1 MFRLILI
8 GLLLTHLDLY
18 SVEKSVSL
26 GFGNKLYKT
35 SNGVIPHKAKYIQGG
50 YSYQFGDKYLN
61 KFQTNVSNSSKE
73 IKLEIPYV
81 TASTLANLTYDI
93 NFKFIDNKSM
103 DIYLGTYLSNNF
115 ILNFFPKVNKS
126 KLDLINQSLVG
137 VSSNNNFIL
146 DKNIT
151 LCLNVRI
158 PIYYLSVSNKLDRFR
173 FESDGMK
180 YNVNKGNY
188 KCLNGNGEIGL
199 ILNKYNLG
207 LFYSFNYN
215 KIIDSRIGTLNEY
228 TNFLNIR
235 FLYDIRNM

>member
-103 DIYLGTYLSNNF
+103 DIY
-115 ILNFFPKVNKS
+115 
-126 KLDLINQSLVG
+126 SL
-137 VSSNNNFIL
+137 
-146 DKNIT
+146 
-151 LCLNVRI
+151 
-158 PIYYLSVSNKLDRFR
+158 
-173 FESDGMK
+173 
-180 YNVNKGNY
+180 
-188 KCLNGNGEIGL
+188 GL
-199 ILNKYNLG
+199 IL
-207 LFYSFNYN
+207 LFLHIFKNSVIPFV
-215 KIIDSRIGTLNEY
+215 SE
-228 TNFLNIR
+228 
-235 FLYDIRNM
+235 